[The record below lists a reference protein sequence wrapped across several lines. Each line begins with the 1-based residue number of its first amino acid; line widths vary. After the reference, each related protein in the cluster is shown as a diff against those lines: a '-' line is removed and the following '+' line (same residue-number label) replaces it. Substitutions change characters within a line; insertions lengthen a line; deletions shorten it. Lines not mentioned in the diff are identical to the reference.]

1 MEEKEVLIVVDM
13 QRDFID
19 GALGTAEAQ
28 EIVPRVREYIEH
40 FKGRVLY
47 TRDTHREDYLQTQ
60 EGRKLPVPHCLYGT
74 HGWEIT
80 DALQD
85 LRQDAVIDK
94 PTFGSIELAEML
106 ARENREQHY
115 ARITLIGVCTD
126 VCVLSNAILL
136 RAALPETEIVVD
148 ASCCAGVTP
157 EKHRIALQA
166 MAACQ
171 IHIEN
176 PPF

>member
-47 TRDTHREDYLQTQ
+47 TRDTHREDYLQTR

-106 ARENREQHY
+106 AECALKAKNPCQALLTCREMLEINPLQDEVEEKIE
-115 ARITLIGVCTD
+115 AEC
-126 VCVLSNAILL
+126 AP
-136 RAALPETEIVVD
+136 RAWGLY
-148 ASCCAGVTP
+148 
-157 EKHRIALQA
+157 
-166 MAACQ
+166 
-171 IHIEN
+171 
-176 PPF
+176 